1 MSNPWFRM
9 YAEFATD
16 PKVQMMAE
24 AMQRRLV
31 MLLCL
36 RCSNTLVTLH
46 DDEVAFQL
54 RIDADELAKTKTLFV
69 SKKFIDERWNLLNWD
84 KRQFKSDTSNA
95 RVAKHRALQKEKQK
109 GSSNDDVTLP
119 KQKTNAP
126 DTDTDTDTEVRA
138 GKPTRK
144 RGQKKCPKNF
154 IVEPEAMEAMA
165 EECPDVDIKAQ
176 TKIFRDHEFKD
187 AKTDWPATWR
197 NWMRTKQSRIN
208 EAKKPNQTQQ
218 PVESFRERDERL
230 KREQVAK
237 WAPKLSAGASSTQID
252 NFNTFDVEA
261 RDVTAIAGH

>member
-1 MSNPWFRM
+1 
-9 YAEFATD
+9 
-16 PKVQMMAE
+16 MMPE
-24 AMQRRLV
+24 HMQRRLV

-36 RCSNTLVTLH
+36 RCSNALVTLH
-46 DDEVAFQL
+46 DEEVAFQL
-54 RIDADELAKTKTLFV
+54 RIDSDELAKTKALFI
-69 SKKFIDERWNLLNWD
+69 SKKFIDDNWDLLNWD

-95 RVAKHRALQKEKQK
+95 RVAKHRALQKEKQNRS
-109 GSSNDDVTLP
+109 GNDAVTLP
-119 KQKTNAP
+119 KQKANAL
-126 DTDTDTDTEVRA
+126 DTDTDTDTEVRV

-176 TKIFRDHEFKD
+176 TKIFRDYEFKD

-197 NWMRTKQSRIN
+197 NWMRTKQARIN
-208 EAKKPNQTQQ
+208 EAGKSNKPQQ

-237 WAPKLSAGASSTQID
+237 WAPSLSAGANSTPID

-261 RDVTAIAGH
+261 RDVTAIAGY